1 MARITFSPLVTA
13 ASGKVKDT
21 VFSRWKGRAYIRA
34 RVTPANPQSAAQTL
48 VRNSLSRCVDMWQSN
63 VSKIKTA
70 WNLYASPYSM
80 SGYNKFMSANRA
92 DEQAAN
98 ELQTT
103 PVNTDVLPV
112 DTYTAVSG
120 GASGEIDLAWDN
132 GTVGATYKVFVMVRK
147 AGDDFFTVESD
158 GAVLTSVKSLTLT
171 GLAAGIS
178 YQVYLSNEENT
189 DDLFSESVSDTCLA
203 LA

>member
-1 MARITFSPLVTA
+1 MARITFSPLITA

-34 RVTPANPQSAAQTL
+34 RVTPANPQTAGQTAL
-48 VRNSLSRCVDMWQSN
+48 RNSLSRCVDMWQSN
-63 VSKIKTA
+63 VSKIKAA

-92 DEQAAN
+92 DEQAGN

-103 PVNTDVLPV
+103 PVNTDVLPA
-112 DTYTAVSG
+112 DAFAAASG
-120 GASGEIDLAWDN
+120 SGSGEIDLTWSG
-132 GTVGATYKVFVMVRK
+132 GTVGATYKAFVLVRK
-147 AGDDFFTVESD
+147 AGDDLFSVESD
-158 GAVLTSVKSLTLT
+158 GAVLFSVGAVTLT
-171 GLAAGIS
+171 GLSAGIS
-178 YQVYLSNEENT
+178 YQVYLSDEENS
-189 DDLFSESVSDTCLA
+189 DDLFSESLSDTAVA

>member
-1 MARITFSPLVTA
+1 MARITFSPLITA

-34 RVTPANPQSAAQTL
+34 RVTPANPQTAGQTA

-63 VSKIKTA
+63 VTKIKAA

-92 DEQAAN
+92 DEQAGS

-103 PVNTDVLPV
+103 PVNTDVNPV
-112 DTYTAVSG
+112 DTFLAVSG
-120 GASGEIDLAWDN
+120 GSSGEIDLTWAN
-132 GTVGATYKVFVMVRK
+132 GSVGGTYYAFVLVRK
-147 AGDDFFTVESD
+147 SGDDFFSVESD
-158 GAVLTSVKSLTLT
+158 GAVLISAGLLTIT
-171 GLAAGIS
+171 GLTPAAS
-178 YQVYLSNEENT
+178 YQVYLSDEENT
-189 DDLFSESVSDTCLA
+189 DDLFSESVSDTATA

>member
-34 RVTPANPQSAAQTL
+34 RVTPANPQTAAQTA
-48 VRNSLSRCVDMWQSN
+48 VRNSLARCVDLWQSFQTQ
-63 VSKIKTA
+63 VKAA

-92 DEQAAN
+92 DEQAASL
-98 ELQTT
+98 LQDT
-103 PVNTDVLPV
+103 PVNTDVNPA
-112 DTYTAVSG
+112 DTFSAASG
-120 GASGEIDLAWDN
+120 AASGEIDLTWTG
-132 GTVGATYKVFVMVRK
+132 GTVGADYKAYVLVRLAGADAFVVGDADTVLFS
-147 AGDDFFTVESD
+147 AG
-158 GAVLTSVKSLTLT
+158 ALTLT
-171 GLAAGIS
+171 GLVPAAT
-178 YQVYLSNEENT
+178 YQVYLSDEET
-189 DDLFSESVSDTCLA
+189 VDDLFSESLADSAVA